1 MHSRNISK
9 WWHCLVCCRFANLID
24 VVVFRLEFWSK
35 TLQSRPNLSSSCP
48 ARCHLSNSDQ
58 SCLGEATAKG
68 LTRAAHTCTQL
79 IWRFFGK
86 RLFQFRTI
94 NSERSPPQVQN
105 FCKWKRRNELVW
117 LSFCCSQYRLRVFT
131 RCWLW
136 ASPLCKIIPCHTVS
150 FYVLDTAQDFQGEDC
165 RVIHSSTFV
174 EWYIPIIFLNLIER
188 I

>member
-79 IWRFFGK
+79 ILR
-86 RLFQFRTI
+86 I
-94 NSERSPPQVQN
+94 P
-105 FCKWKRRNELVW
+105 RNELVW